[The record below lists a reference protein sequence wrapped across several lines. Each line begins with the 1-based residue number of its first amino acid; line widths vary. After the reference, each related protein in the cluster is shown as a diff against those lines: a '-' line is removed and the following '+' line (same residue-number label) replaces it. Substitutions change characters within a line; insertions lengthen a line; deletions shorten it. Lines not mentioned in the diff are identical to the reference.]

1 MKYQYKFLIL
11 ALILNSMNALSATDK
26 ASSELIAEGE
36 NTAVRIRK
44 NQQLEMESTENGNK
58 NGNNSIRAAAWIEN
72 GATLANEGQILGGDH
87 SYQTY
92 LANAAVVSPMINS
105 LKKEDNLLVLKNNA
119 KLKNSGLIEMGSLI
133 HETRVSGISLGA
145 SPWEPYADFVKN
157 TVSVEDSS
165 IENTGIIRSKGDSF
179 KNTTDLGISIAQT
192 TKASYNKNV
201 LNLKNSSLKNDGL
214 IEYGSDYN
222 PELQS
227 YVDINLLDLGLVY
240 NRDVSGVRA
249 ENSTVENNGDI
260 LVKGDI
266 YKGTSTGGLNLGLLG
281 ADFMGYHN
289 KFGVNLNKS
298 HLINTGT
305 IEVER
310 DFIKA
315 DINGTIVDANFT
327 DGPLIDLGILSF
339 KNMTEK
345 SVGVG
350 LKDSTFYNNGGTIK
364 VGANSKD
371 TQITTSS
378 AAIAIE
384 ADNSQ
389 IIFEGGKIELEG
401 TSIYATNL
409 MNNSS
414 IVFKGDSYITSLKE
428 GEKVNKELFSNDST
442 SKHII
447 EGNLTVNGDLVIGK
461 GTNVIIS
468 SNDTSFGK
476 LTTDH
481 LILNENIKVDVSSLV
496 ENSIDNVKNQ
506 TVIVANNGISGDG
519 KLLSNNYLFDINQ
532 KNSSISKVDAKEE
545 IEIDISR
552 KDFTDIVKNEKLGK
566 ILENTYTSSN
576 EKQKSLYK
584 LLATAGDEKEFS
596 ETITQ
601 LTGERNINNL
611 GIQVY
616 SINNDINYE
625 FGSFIRDIKD
635 EEVSVRYINSDS
647 KLSSSLTS
655 DGFKRESNGVILGYG
670 KEKNENLTLG
680 LGFSYLSSNIN
691 YTSNE
696 SKNKIETWNFR
707 GFSDYEANVG
717 NLVTE
722 FGFGYNRSQNKRDF
736 KVGNEFDTLKG
747 DVNIYT
753 FNFNN
758 TLYKKLTLSEK
769 LELTPSMNL
778 YTTYIMQDNY
788 EEKEG
793 EYTVSLDKVNS
804 FFVQGGLGAE
814 LKYSLADNL
823 AFISGVKYSYDFVN
837 KSDDLKQN
845 LNILEGTY
853 NIESRELD
861 RNSISYKAGL
871 EFNTDNYVLGLSYTK
886 ELLNDV
892 ENDKIGFNINYK
904 F

>member
-1 MKYQYKFLIL
+1 MKYQYRFLIL
-11 ALILNSMNALSATDK
+11 ALILNSMSALSATDK

-44 NQQLEMESTENGNK
+44 NQQIEMESTENWDDNGNK
-58 NGNNSIRAAAWIEN
+58 SIRAAAWIEK
-72 GATLANEGQILGGDH
+72 GATLANEGQILGADH
-87 SYQTY
+87 QYRSRYIS
-92 LANAAVVSPMINS
+92 VVIGGIDNN
-105 LKKEDNLLVLKNNA
+105 LVKEDNLLVLKENA
-119 KLKNSGLIEMGSLI
+119 TLKNSGLIEMGSLI
-133 HETRVSGISLGA
+133 HETTADGVSIGGSVTGG
-145 SPWEPYADFVKN
+145 YADYTKN
-157 TVSVEDSS
+157 VVSADNSS
-165 IENTGIIRSKGDSF
+165 IENSGIIRSKGDTF
-179 KNTTDLGISIAQT
+179 KNTTTVNISLLT
-192 TKASYNKNV
+192 REKASYNKNV

-227 YVDINLLDLGLVY
+227 YVGVNLLNLGLVY

-249 ENSTVENNGDI
+249 ENSIIENNGDI

-298 HLINTGT
+298 YLINTGT

-350 LKDSTFYNNGGTIK
+350 LKDSIFYNNGGTIK
-364 VGANSKD
+364 VGANSKN
-371 TQITTSS
+371 TQITTTS

-389 IIFEGGKIELEG
+389 IIFEDGNIELEG

-414 IVFKGDSYITSLKE
+414 IVFRGDSYITSLKE

-442 SKHII
+442 SNHII
-447 EGNLTVNGDLVIGK
+447 EGNLTVNGDLVVGK

-476 LTTDH
+476 LSADH
-481 LILNENIKVDVSSLV
+481 LTLNEDIKIDASSLV
-496 ENSIDNVKNQ
+496 ENSIDSVRNQ
-506 TVIVANNGISGDG
+506 TVIVANNGISGEG
-519 KLLSNNYLFDINQ
+519 QLISNNYLFDIEQ
-532 KNSSISKVDAKEE
+532 KTSSTSKKIEE
-545 IEIDISR
+545 ERIEIDISR
-552 KDFTDIVKNEKLGK
+552 KDFTDIVENRELGE
-566 ILENTYTSSN
+566 ILENTYTSSSD
-576 EKQKSLYK
+576 KQKGLYK
-584 LLATAGDEKEFS
+584 LLAIARDEKEFS

-616 SINNDINYE
+616 SINNEINSE
-625 FGSFIRDIKD
+625 FGSFIREIKD

-647 KLSSSLTS
+647 KLSSSLIS
-655 DGFKRESNGVILGYG
+655 DGFKRKSSGIILGYG

-707 GFSDYEANVG
+707 GFSDYENNIG

-722 FGFGYNRSQNKRDF
+722 FGFGYNRSQNKREF
-736 KVGNEFDTLKG
+736 RVGNNLDTLKG
-747 DVNIYT
+747 DVNVYT
-753 FNFNN
+753 FSFNN
-758 TLYKKLTLSEK
+758 TLYKKLNLSEK
-769 LELTPSMNL
+769 LELTPNINL
-778 YTTYIMQDNY
+778 YTTYIIQDNY

-804 FFVQGGLGAE
+804 FFVQGGIGTD
-814 LKYSLADNL
+814 LKYLLTDSLS
-823 AFISGVKYSYDFVN
+823 FTSGIKYSYDFVN

-853 NIESRELD
+853 RIKSRELD
-861 RNSISYKAGL
+861 RNSISYKAGF
-871 EFNTDNYVLGLSYTK
+871 EFSRDNYVLGLSYTK

-892 ENDKIGFNINYK
+892 ENDKIGVNIDYK

>member
-1 MKYQYKFLIL
+1 MKYQYRFLIL
-11 ALILNSMNALSATDK
+11 ALILNSMSALSATDK

-44 NQQLEMESTENGNK
+44 NQQIEMESTENGNK

-133 HETRVSGISLGA
+133 HETKVSGISLGA

-179 KNTTDLGISIAQT
+179 KNTTELNISIAQT
-192 TKASYNKNV
+192 TKASYNKNI

-249 ENSTVENNGDI
+249 ENSIVENNGDI

-298 HLINTGT
+298 YLINTGT

-364 VGANSKD
+364 VGANSKN
-371 TQITTSS
+371 TQITTTS

-428 GEKVNKELFSNDST
+428 GEKVNKDLFSNDST

-447 EGNLTVNGDLVIGK
+447 EGTLTVNGDLVIGK

-481 LILNENIKVDVSSLV
+481 LTLNENIKVDVSSLV

-532 KNSSISKVDAKEE
+532 KNSSISKADAKEE

-552 KDFTDIVKNEKLGK
+552 KDFTDIVKNEELGK

-616 SINNDINYE
+616 SINNEINSE
-625 FGSFIRDIKD
+625 FGSFIREIKD

-758 TLYKKLTLSEK
+758 
-769 LELTPSMNL
+769 
-778 YTTYIMQDNY
+778 
-788 EEKEG
+788 
-793 EYTVSLDKVNS
+793 
-804 FFVQGGLGAE
+804 
-814 LKYSLADNL
+814 
-823 AFISGVKYSYDFVN
+823 
-837 KSDDLKQN
+837 
-845 LNILEGTY
+845 
-853 NIESRELD
+853 
-861 RNSISYKAGL
+861 
-871 EFNTDNYVLGLSYTK
+871 
-886 ELLNDV
+886 
-892 ENDKIGFNINYK
+892 
-904 F
+904 